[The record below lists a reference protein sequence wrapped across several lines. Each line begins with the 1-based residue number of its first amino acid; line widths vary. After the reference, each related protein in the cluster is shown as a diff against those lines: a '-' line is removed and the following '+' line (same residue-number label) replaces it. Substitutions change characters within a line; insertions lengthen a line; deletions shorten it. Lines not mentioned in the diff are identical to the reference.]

1 MLTDRKLQILSA
13 IINDFLESAQPVGSR
28 TISKKYLLGI
38 SPATIRNEM
47 ADLEE
52 LGYLFQPHTSA
63 GRVPSD
69 LGYRYFVDTMID
81 FIMPNVGIYSRLQ
94 SLLLDKNIDP
104 FEQAAELLGKQTGSI
119 AVISMPSFGK
129 AKLENLKLIKVYN
142 SKVLMIIVAGEGK
155 VRYIE
160 LDSDLS
166 QGDLDIAAD
175 ALLKNFSGKSV
186 EEIDVRAVQKCG
198 FEYFIP
204 SVREALKTIRTSEII
219 VSGAKG
225 LLENQDITSTEQ
237 LRNLLNIIENRESVE
252 SLFREVLESRQHSLG
267 IKIGSEF
274 EEEALQDYA
283 ILCTEFGFRDS
294 DKGFVGII
302 GPKRMN
308 YEYNGALIAGYS
320 NALTE
325 LLSGIYL

>member
-104 FEQAAELLGKQTGSI
+104 FEQAAELLGKQTGSV

-166 QGDLDIAAD
+166 QADLDIAAD

-237 LRNLLNIIENRESVE
+237 LRNLLNIIENKEMVE
-252 SLFREVLESRQHSLG
+252 SLFREALESRQHSLG

-274 EEEALQDYA
+274 EEDALQDYA